1 MKGASV
7 KHSVKCVWPY
17 LYLQF
22 VCMVYLILLC
32 VIPLSDLSD
41 VIELQVQG
49 PVLILGHYHN
59 IIQNRTQ
66 LCYGNAKYGELY

>member
-1 MKGASV
+1 
-7 KHSVKCVWPY
+7 
-17 LYLQF
+17 
-22 VCMVYLILLC
+22 MVYLILLC